1 MPAGYLDDCM
11 VLGCLP
17 ATGDACRV
25 PGCLVGVGDV
35 CWVLECPQGMECL
48 LGARMPTG
56 CQKCSQGA
64 GDAQRV
70 PRMLT
75 GCW

>member
-35 CWVLECPQGMECL
+35 
-48 LGARMPTG
+48 
-56 CQKCSQGA
+56 
-64 GDAQRV
+64 
-70 PRMLT
+70 
-75 GCW
+75 